1 MHFPVKYV
9 NIWKL
14 GKASKNG
21 AHVLVEKT
29 GGILMSNNIKILIAD
44 DSVEGTLTYSAALA
58 GQGFLVLNREKDGRI
73 LLEKIKSEAPDIVVT
88 DAFLPGINAEEVI
101 RTIRSSVYKCPAFLV
116 IIPENDPV
124 YANKLKAAGATA
136 VMPKPIDS
144 RSYVEAVAEL
154 VKQTGKPV
162 IYSSD
167 DDEDMEIIVTD
178 VIHQVGVPAHIKGY
192 QYLRD
197 AIILCVF
204 NPDMLEGVTKILYPT
219 VARRFSTTPSRV
231 ERAIRHAIEIAW
243 DRGDVDTL
251 NSFFGYT
258 VNTGKGKPT
267 NSEFIALITDKLRL
281 KYKKFIGEQNGTF
294 ASRA

>member
-1 MHFPVKYV
+1 
-9 NIWKL
+9 
-14 GKASKNG
+14 
-21 AHVLVEKT
+21 
-29 GGILMSNNIKILIAD
+29 MSNNIKILIAD

-251 NSFFGYT
+251 NSFFGNT
-258 VNTGKGKPT
+258 DNTGKGTPT
-267 NSEFIALITDKLRL
+267 NSEYIALITAKLLL